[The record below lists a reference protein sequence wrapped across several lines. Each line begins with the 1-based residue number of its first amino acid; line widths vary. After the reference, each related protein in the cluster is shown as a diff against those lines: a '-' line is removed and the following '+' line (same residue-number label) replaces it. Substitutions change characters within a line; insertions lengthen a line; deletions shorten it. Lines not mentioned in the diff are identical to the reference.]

1 MARTTGIQSE
11 PLRIGIA
18 GATGR
23 MGREIAT
30 AAQSWAGV
38 EIRGG
43 LVRPGS
49 PALDSDVAIPLFT
62 DPVALSAVVD
72 VVIDVSTAAATPG
85 IVEGARQS
93 GTPLVC
99 GVTGLDGHGR
109 ATLESAATEIPVL
122 YARNLST
129 GIAALLDLLPR
140 LLAALPDADVEIVEM
155 HHRGKKDAPSGT
167 AEALAEVIVQARAE
181 LDGQRI
187 VYGRQGVAPR
197 QPSEIGMHSLRGG
210 ANSGEHTVLLAT
222 GGEEIRIGHRA
233 LSRRTFADGALRA
246 AVWIV
251 RQPPGLYAM
260 ADVL

>member
-72 VVIDVSTAAATPG
+72 VVFDHAGEQAHAVEFDVAVGEAAAHP
-85 IVEGARQS
+85 Q
-93 GTPLVC
+93 
-99 GVTGLDGHGR
+99 R
-109 ATLESAATEIPVL
+109 ACP
-122 YARNLST
+122 
-129 GIAALLDLLPR
+129 
-140 LLAALPDADVEIVEM
+140 
-155 HHRGKKDAPSGT
+155 
-167 AEALAEVIVQARAE
+167 
-181 LDGQRI
+181 
-187 VYGRQGVAPR
+187 
-197 QPSEIGMHSLRGG
+197 
-210 ANSGEHTVLLAT
+210 
-222 GGEEIRIGHRA
+222 
-233 LSRRTFADGALRA
+233 
-246 AVWIV
+246 
-251 RQPPGLYAM
+251 
-260 ADVL
+260 